1 MSADEQTEYV
11 SVRSIYIT
19 LLKNIVILREDGTVG
34 KIKLRPYQRDILD
47 NFMGHRFNILMS
59 SRQSGKTIS
68 ASIFYTH
75 FILFNNDKNVM
86 IVANKAD
93 ATEIVD
99 KIKSIYSLIPFFLK
113 PGIKVWNQKSLTFDN
128 GCRIKTSA
136 RTKTPAI
143 GFTIDL
149 LFLMSLHISQQI

>member
-1 MSADEQTEYV
+1 
-11 SVRSIYIT
+11 
-19 LLKNIVILREDGTVG
+19 
-34 KIKLRPYQRDILD
+34 
-47 NFMGHRFNILMS
+47 
-59 SRQSGKTIS
+59 
-68 ASIFYTH
+68 
-75 FILFNNDKNVM
+75 M
-86 IVANKAD
+86 IVANKGD
-93 ATEIVD
+93 TATEIVD

>member
-68 ASIFYTH
+68 ASIFYTT
-75 FILFNNDKNVM
+75 L
-86 IVANKAD
+86 
-93 ATEIVD
+93 
-99 KIKSIYSLIPFFLK
+99 YLI
-113 PGIKVWNQKSLTFDN
+113 
-128 GCRIKTSA
+128 
-136 RTKTPAI
+136 
-143 GFTIDL
+143 
-149 LFLMSLHISQQI
+149 

>member
-1 MSADEQTEYV
+1 MLKSEIGIRRSGISFKMSADEQTEYV

-68 ASIFYTH
+68 ASIFILH
-75 FILFNNDKNVM
+75 FILFNNDKNV
-86 IVANKAD
+86 IVAK
-93 ATEIVD
+93 
-99 KIKSIYSLIPFFLK
+99 
-113 PGIKVWNQKSLTFDN
+113 
-128 GCRIKTSA
+128 
-136 RTKTPAI
+136 
-143 GFTIDL
+143 
-149 LFLMSLHISQQI
+149 

>member
-1 MSADEQTEYV
+1 MAKVVKKKTNDIHNRGNQLNDWQVKWWVILKRYENPWLKSEIGIRRSGISFKMSADEQTEYV

-68 ASIFYTH
+68 ASIFYTT
-75 FILFNNDKNVM
+75 L
-86 IVANKAD
+86 
-93 ATEIVD
+93 
-99 KIKSIYSLIPFFLK
+99 YLI
-113 PGIKVWNQKSLTFDN
+113 
-128 GCRIKTSA
+128 
-136 RTKTPAI
+136 
-143 GFTIDL
+143 
-149 LFLMSLHISQQI
+149 